1 MKRISTWPGAQRRHL
16 RREAREDLMN
26 RKNLA
31 TQTGTSLRFHNV
43 ALKAAAAGAFAAG
56 AVAVGAFAI
65 GALAIGRL
73 AIRRIAAGKVEFKSV
88 KIQDLTVAQLRA
100 GEVTVSDSLKLPVTR
115 SVARPHKIKQAIS

>member
-1 MKRISTWPGAQRRHL
+1 MKIVSEHIPGYSYKTAKV
-16 RREAREDLMN
+16 ARSPV
-26 RKNLA
+26 
-31 TQTGTSLRFHNV
+31 SLRFRKV

-73 AIRRIAAGKVEFKSV
+73 AIRRIVAGKVEFKSV
-88 KIQDLTVAQLRA
+88 KIQELTVARLRA

-115 SVARPHKIKQAIS
+115 SVARSHKIKQAIS